1 MFTYCGWFYGVC
13 CLGVIALVFWVLIAW
28 SVWLLCVYS
37 GAFRVLGV
45 SGCFGLVC
53 WFFMVFL
60 VACCCGFDWFGLI
73 YVGRLIVLFIVHAV
87 VGLRFGFLYLVVFVV
102 SC

>member
-1 MFTYCGWFYGVC
+1 
-13 CLGVIALVFWVLIAW
+13 
-28 SVWLLCVYS
+28 
-37 GAFRVLGV
+37 
-45 SGCFGLVC
+45 
-53 WFFMVFL
+53 MVFL
-60 VACCCGFDWFGLI
+60 VACCCEFDWFGLI